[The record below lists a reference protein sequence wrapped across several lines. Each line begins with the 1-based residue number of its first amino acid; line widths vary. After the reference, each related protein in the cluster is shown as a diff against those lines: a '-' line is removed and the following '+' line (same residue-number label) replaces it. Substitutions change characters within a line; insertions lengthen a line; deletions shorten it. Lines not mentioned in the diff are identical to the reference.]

1 MTAIT
6 ATNTATNT
14 AAAAIGNTETRFLP
28 MVGKTGKVSATS
40 EKVALVLNNVNRD
53 GLTALAR
60 DGKGA
65 IGAQA
70 RKAVLGSA
78 FGLPQMRAAARLE
91 RDQWGNA
98 LSLLVGEYGP
108 QSLNRAT
115 MRGRDGT
122 LAYLKAVERAALV
135 RFDAAETAAQQERA
149 MKAVQAIR
157 ADLDCMVHL
166 VGVAEA
172 EIMAQRAAPAVTAA
186 APAVTAPAAAVT
198 APAAAAAAVTAPAA
212 AAVTAPAAAV
222 TAPPAAAVTAPA
234 AAAPAAAPAAKAGK
248 AKKRAIA

>member
-1 MTAIT
+1 MTTTTTDNAIAT
-6 ATNTATNT
+6 ATATT
-14 AAAAIGNTETRFLP
+14 FLP
-28 MVGKTGKVSATS
+28 MIGKTGKVSATS

-60 DGKGA
+60 DAKGA

-78 FGLPQMRAAARLE
+78 FGLPQIRVATRLE

-108 QSLNRAT
+108 QYLNRAT

-122 LAYLKAVERAALV
+122 VAYLKAVERAALV
-135 RFDAAETAAQQERA
+135 RFDAAETAVQQERA

-157 ADLDCMVHL
+157 ADLDVMVNL
-166 VGVAEA
+166 VAVAEN
-172 EIMAQRAAPAVTAA
+172 EIMAQRAIVAPVAEVAEVVAPVAEVAEVAEVVAKTAK
-186 APAVTAPAAAVT
+186 TAT
-198 APAAAAAAVTAPAA
+198 A
-212 AAVTAPAAAV
+212 
-222 TAPPAAAVTAPA
+222 
-234 AAAPAAAPAAKAGK
+234 
-248 AKKRAIA
+248 

>member
-1 MTAIT
+1 MTATTTTTTTTTTT
-6 ATNTATNT
+6 AV
-14 AAAAIGNTETRFLP
+14 AAAAPAAAPAFLP

-40 EKVALVLNNVNRD
+40 EKVALVLNNVNKD

-78 FGLPQMRAAARLE
+78 FGLPQIRVASRLE

-108 QSLNRAT
+108 QYLNRAT

-122 LAYLKAVERAALV
+122 VAYLKAVERAALV
-135 RFDAAETAAQQERA
+135 RFDGAETPAQQERA
-149 MKAVQAIR
+149 MKAVSAIR
-157 ADLDCMVHL
+157 ADLDVMVNL
-166 VGVAEA
+166 VDVAEE
-172 EIMAQRAAPAVTAA
+172 EIMAQRSIAAPAVE
-186 APAVTAPAAAVT
+186 APAAAK
-198 APAAAAAAVTAPAA
+198 P
-212 AAVTAPAAAV
+212 
-222 TAPPAAAVTAPA
+222 
-234 AAAPAAAPAAKAGK
+234 GK

>member
-1 MTAIT
+1 MTTTTTTATAIAT
-6 ATNTATNT
+6 ATAP
-14 AAAAIGNTETRFLP
+14 AFLP

-78 FGLPQMRAAARLE
+78 FGLPQIRVASRLE
-91 RDQWGNA
+91 RDQWGNT

-108 QSLNRAT
+108 QYLNRAT

-122 LAYLKAVERAALV
+122 VAYLQAVERAALV
-135 RFDAAETAAQQERA
+135 RFDGAETPAQQERA

-157 ADLDCMVHL
+157 ADLDVMANL
-166 VGVAEA
+166 VAVAEN
-172 EIMAQRAAPAVTAA
+172 EIMAQRSIVAPAVE
-186 APAVTAPAAAVT
+186 APAVEAPAVEAPAVE
-198 APAAAAAAVTAPAA
+198 APAAAAAKPS
-212 AAVTAPAAAV
+212 
-222 TAPPAAAVTAPA
+222 
-234 AAAPAAAPAAKAGK
+234 K
-248 AKKRAIA
+248 AKKRATA

>member
-1 MTAIT
+1 MTAT
-6 ATNTATNT
+6 ATATTTATTPATTT
-14 AAAAIGNTETRFLP
+14 ATAPAFLP

-40 EKVALVLNNVNRD
+40 EKVALVLNNVNKD

-78 FGLPQMRAAARLE
+78 FGLPQIRVASRLE

-108 QSLNRAT
+108 QYLNRAT

-122 LAYLKAVERAALV
+122 VAYLQAVERAALV
-135 RFDAAETAAQQERA
+135 RFDGAETPVQQERA
-149 MKAVQAIR
+149 MKAVSAIR
-157 ADLDCMVHL
+157 ADLDVMVNL

-172 EIMAQRAAPAVTAA
+172 EIMAQRSIVAPVAEVV
-186 APAVTAPAAAVT
+186 APVAEV
-198 APAAAAAAVTAPAA
+198 
-212 AAVTAPAAAV
+212 
-222 TAPPAAAVTAPA
+222 
-234 AAAPAAAPAAKAGK
+234 AKPGK
-248 AKKRAIA
+248 AKKRAVA

>member
-1 MTAIT
+1 MTAPV
-6 ATNTATNT
+6 
-14 AAAAIGNTETRFLP
+14 AAPVAAPAFLP
-28 MVGKTGKVSATS
+28 TIGKTGKVSATS

-78 FGLPQMRAAARLE
+78 FGLPQIRVASRLE

-108 QSLNRAT
+108 QYLNRAT

-122 LAYLKAVERAALV
+122 VAYLQAVERAALV
-135 RFDAAETAAQQERA
+135 RFDGAETPAQQEKA
-149 MKAVQAIR
+149 MKAVNAIR
-157 ADLDCMVHL
+157 ADLDVMVNL
-166 VGVAEA
+166 VSVAEA
-172 EIMAQRAAPAVTAA
+172 EIMAQRSIVAPVAATE
-186 APAVTAPAAAVT
+186 PAAAVE
-198 APAAAAAAVTAPAA
+198 APAVEAPA
-212 AAVTAPAAAV
+212 PAK
-222 TAPPAAAVTAPA
+222 P
-234 AAAPAAAPAAKAGK
+234 GK

>member
-1 MTAIT
+1 MNTTTTSTSTDNAI
-6 ATNTATNT
+6 
-14 AAAAIGNTETRFLP
+14 AAAPAFLP
-28 MVGKTGKVSATS
+28 MIGKTGKVSATS
-40 EKVALVLNNVNRD
+40 EKVALVLNNVNKD

-60 DGKGA
+60 DAKGA

-78 FGLPQMRAAARLE
+78 FGLPQIRVAPRLE

-98 LSLLVGEYGP
+98 LSLLVGEHGP
-108 QSLNRAT
+108 QYLNRTT

-135 RFDAAETAAQQERA
+135 RFDGAETPAQQERA

-157 ADLDCMVHL
+157 ADIDVMVNL
-166 VGVAEA
+166 VAVAEN
-172 EIMAQRAAPAVTAA
+172 EIMAQRAI
-186 APAVTAPAAAVT
+186 TAPA
-198 APAAAAAAVTAPAA
+198 
-212 AAVTAPAAAV
+212 
-222 TAPPAAAVTAPA
+222 A
-234 AAAPAAAPAAKAGK
+234 AAAPAAAPAAAAPAAAKPGN

>member
-1 MTAIT
+1 MTTTTTTTENNNAIT
-6 ATNTATNT
+6 TVHA
-14 AAAAIGNTETRFLP
+14 FLP
-28 MVGKTGKVSATS
+28 TIGKTGKVSATS

-60 DGKGA
+60 DAKGA

-78 FGLPQMRAAARLE
+78 FGLPQIRVATRLE

-108 QSLNRAT
+108 QYLNRAT

-122 LAYLKAVERAALV
+122 VAYLQAVERAALV
-135 RFDAAETAAQQERA
+135 RFDGAETPVQQERT
-149 MKAVQAIR
+149 MKAVNAIR
-157 ADLDCMVHL
+157 ADLDVMVNL

-172 EIMAQRAAPAVTAA
+172 EIMAQRSIVAPVAEVAEVAEVVAPVAEVVAPVAEVAAPVAEVAE
-186 APAVTAPAAAVT
+186 V
-198 APAAAAAAVTAPAA
+198 
-212 AAVTAPAAAV
+212 
-222 TAPPAAAVTAPA
+222 
-234 AAAPAAAPAAKAGK
+234 AKPSK

>member
-1 MTAIT
+1 MTAI
-6 ATNTATNT
+6 NTTTTTTTT
-14 AAAAIGNTETRFLP
+14 AAAAFLP
-28 MVGKTGKVSATS
+28 TIGKTGKVSATS

-60 DGKGA
+60 DAKGA

-78 FGLPQMRAAARLE
+78 FGLPQIRVATCLE

-108 QSLNRAT
+108 QYLNRAT

-122 LAYLKAVERAALV
+122 VAYLRAVERAALV
-135 RFDAAETAAQQERA
+135 RFDGAETAAQQERA
-149 MKAVQAIR
+149 MKAVNAVR
-157 ADLDCMVHL
+157 ADLDVMANL
-166 VGVAEA
+166 VAVAEA
-172 EIMAQRAAPAVTAA
+172 EIMAQRSIVAPVAE
-186 APAVTAPAAAVT
+186 VTAPV
-198 APAAAAAAVTAPAA
+198 
-212 AAVTAPAAAV
+212 
-222 TAPPAAAVTAPA
+222 
-234 AAAPAAAPAAKAGK
+234 AKPGK

>member
-1 MTAIT
+1 MTAT
-6 ATNTATNT
+6 ATATATATTIAT
-14 AAAAIGNTETRFLP
+14 ATAFLP
-28 MVGKTGKVSATS
+28 TIGKTGKVSATS
-40 EKVALVLNNVNRD
+40 EKVALVLNTVNRE

-78 FGLPQMRAAARLE
+78 FGLPQIRVASRLE

-108 QSLNRAT
+108 QYLNRTT

-122 LAYLKAVERAALV
+122 VAYLQAVERAALV
-135 RFDAAETAAQQERA
+135 RFDGAETPAQQDRA
-149 MKAVQAIR
+149 MKAVSSIR
-157 ADLDCMVHL
+157 ADLDIMVNL
-166 VGVAEA
+166 VAVAEG
-172 EIMAQRAAPAVTAA
+172 EIMAQRSIVAPVAEVVAPVAEVVAPVAEVAAPVAEV
-186 APAVTAPAAAVT
+186 
-198 APAAAAAAVTAPAA
+198 
-212 AAVTAPAAAV
+212 
-222 TAPPAAAVTAPA
+222 
-234 AAAPAAAPAAKAGK
+234 AKPGK

>member
-6 ATNTATNT
+6 TTTTTTTDT
-14 AAAAIGNTETRFLP
+14 AAPTFLP
-28 MVGKTGKVSATS
+28 MIGKTGKVSATS

-78 FGLPQMRAAARLE
+78 FGLPQIRIAARLE

-108 QSLNRAT
+108 QYLNRTT

-122 LAYLKAVERAALV
+122 VAYLQAVERAALV
-135 RFDAAETAAQQERA
+135 RFDAAETAVQQDRA
-149 MKAVQAIR
+149 MKAVTAVR
-157 ADLDCMVHL
+157 ADLDVMVNL
-166 VGVAEA
+166 VAVAEN
-172 EIMAQRAAPAVTAA
+172 EIMAQR
-186 APAVTAPAAAVT
+186 AVTAPAAAEV
-198 APAAAAAAVTAPAA
+198 AEVAEV
-212 AAVTAPAAAV
+212 
-222 TAPPAAAVTAPA
+222 
-234 AAAPAAAPAAKAGK
+234 AKPGK

>member
-1 MTAIT
+1 MTAI
-6 ATNTATNT
+6 AAPVAAP
-14 AAAAIGNTETRFLP
+14 AAAPVAAPAFLP
-28 MVGKTGKVSATS
+28 VAGKNGKVSATS

-65 IGAQA
+65 IGTQA

-78 FGLPQMRAAARLE
+78 FGLPQMRVASRLE

-108 QSLNRAT
+108 QYLNRAT

-122 LAYLKAVERAALV
+122 VVYLQAVERALLV
-135 RFDAAETAAQQERA
+135 RFDGAETAAAQARA
-149 MKAVQAIR
+149 MKAVQAVR
-157 ADLDCMVHL
+157 ADLDVMVNL

-172 EIMAQRAAPAVTAA
+172 EIAALRAA
-186 APAVTAPAAAVT
+186 APAVEAPAVE
-198 APAAAAAAVTAPAA
+198 APAAAAAPAVEAPAA
-212 AAVTAPAAAV
+212 AKPS
-222 TAPPAAAVTAPA
+222 
-234 AAAPAAAPAAKAGK
+234 
-248 AKKRAIA
+248 KKRATT

>member
-1 MTAIT
+1 MNAIT
-6 ATNTATNT
+6 TTTTTT
-14 AAAAIGNTETRFLP
+14 AAAPAFLP
-28 MVGKTGKVSATS
+28 AIGKTGKVSATS
-40 EKVALVLNNVNRD
+40 EKVAVVLNTVNKD

-78 FGLPQMRAAARLE
+78 FGLPQIRVASRLE

-108 QSLNRAT
+108 QYLNRAT

-122 LAYLKAVERAALV
+122 VTYLQAVERAALV
-135 RFDAAETAAQQERA
+135 RFDAAETAVQQERA
-149 MKAVQAIR
+149 MKAVKAIR
-157 ADLDCMVHL
+157 ADLDVMVNL
-166 VGVAEA
+166 VSVAEN
-172 EIMAQRAAPAVTAA
+172 EILAQRSITAPAAE
-186 APAVTAPAAAVT
+186 VTAPAAEVSATMAEV
-198 APAAAAAAVTAPAA
+198 
-212 AAVTAPAAAV
+212 
-222 TAPPAAAVTAPA
+222 
-234 AAAPAAAPAAKAGK
+234 AKPGK

>member
-6 ATNTATNT
+6 TNANAPT
-14 AAAAIGNTETRFLP
+14 FLP
-28 MVGKTGKVSATS
+28 MIGKTGKVSATS

-60 DGKGA
+60 DAKGA

-78 FGLPQMRAAARLE
+78 FGLPQIRVATRLE

-98 LSLLVGEYGP
+98 LSLLVGEHGP
-108 QSLNRAT
+108 QYLNRAT

-122 LAYLKAVERAALV
+122 VAYLKAVERAALV
-135 RFDAAETAAQQERA
+135 RFDGAETTTQQERA
-149 MKAVQAIR
+149 MKAVNAIR
-157 ADLDCMVHL
+157 ADLDVMVNL
-166 VGVAEA
+166 VAVAEA
-172 EIMAQRAAPAVTAA
+172 EIMALRSVVAPVAE
-186 APAVTAPAAAVT
+186 VTAPVAEVV
-198 APAAAAAAVTAPAA
+198 APVAEV
-212 AAVTAPAAAV
+212 
-222 TAPPAAAVTAPA
+222 
-234 AAAPAAAPAAKAGK
+234 AAPVAEVAAPEAKPGK

>member
-1 MTAIT
+1 MPAITNTAIT
-6 ATNTATNT
+6 S
-14 AAAAIGNTETRFLP
+14 AAAAAAAAPAFLP

-78 FGLPQMRAAARLE
+78 FGLPQIRVASRLE

-108 QSLNRAT
+108 QYLNRTT

-122 LAYLKAVERAALV
+122 VAYLQAVERAALV
-135 RFDAAETAAQQERA
+135 RFDGAETPAQQERA
-149 MKAVQAIR
+149 MKAVNAIR
-157 ADLDCMVHL
+157 ADLDVMVNL

-172 EIMAQRAAPAVTAA
+172 EIMAQRSIVAPVAEVIEVATAK
-186 APAVTAPAAAVT
+186 TAKT
-198 APAAAAAAVTAPAA
+198 ATA
-212 AAVTAPAAAV
+212 
-222 TAPPAAAVTAPA
+222 
-234 AAAPAAAPAAKAGK
+234 
-248 AKKRAIA
+248 

>member
-1 MTAIT
+1 MTNTNTNTTDNAIAT
-6 ATNTATNT
+6 ATAPT
-14 AAAAIGNTETRFLP
+14 FLP

-40 EKVALVLNNVNRD
+40 EKVALVLNTVNKD

-78 FGLPQMRAAARLE
+78 FGLPQIRVASRLE

-108 QSLNRAT
+108 QYLNRAT

-122 LAYLKAVERAALV
+122 VAYLKAVERAALV
-135 RFDAAETAAQQERA
+135 RFDGAETPAQQERA
-149 MKAVQAIR
+149 MKAVNAIR
-157 ADLDCMVHL
+157 ADLDVMVNL
-166 VGVAEA
+166 VAVAES
-172 EIMAQRAAPAVTAA
+172 EIMAQRAIVAPVAE
-186 APAVTAPAAAVT
+186 VTAPAAEVT
-198 APAAAAAAVTAPAA
+198 APAAEVTAPAA
-212 AAVTAPAAAV
+212 EVTAPVA
-222 TAPPAAAVTAPA
+222 TKPS
-234 AAAPAAAPAAKAGK
+234 K
-248 AKKRAIA
+248 AKKRATA

>member
-6 ATNTATNT
+6 TNT
-14 AAAAIGNTETRFLP
+14 AAAAAPTFLP
-28 MVGKTGKVSATS
+28 TIGKTGKVSATS

-78 FGLPQMRAAARLE
+78 FGLPQVRVAARLE

-108 QSLNRAT
+108 QYLNRAT
-115 MRGRDGT
+115 MAGRAGT
-122 LAYLKAVERAALV
+122 VAYLRAVERAALV
-135 RFDAAETAAQQERA
+135 RFDGAETVAQQDRA
-149 MKAVQAIR
+149 MKAIQVIR
-157 ADLDCMVHL
+157 ADLDIMVNL
-166 VGVAEA
+166 VAVAEN
-172 EIMAQRAAPAVTAA
+172 EIMAQRS
-186 APAVTAPAAAVT
+186 VTAPAA
-198 APAAAAAAVTAPAA
+198 APAAAAAAAPAPAA
-212 AAVTAPAAAV
+212 AAEPAAAK
-222 TAPPAAAVTAPA
+222 P
-234 AAAPAAAPAAKAGK
+234 GK

>member
-1 MTAIT
+1 M
-6 ATNTATNT
+6 
-14 AAAAIGNTETRFLP
+14 
-28 MVGKTGKVSATS
+28 
-40 EKVALVLNNVNRD
+40 ALVLNNVNRD

-78 FGLPQMRAAARLE
+78 FGLPQVRVASRLE

-108 QSLNRAT
+108 QYLNRTT

-122 LAYLKAVERAALV
+122 VSYLQAVERAALV
-135 RFDAAETAAQQERA
+135 RFDAAETPAQQERA
-149 MKAVQAIR
+149 MKAVQAVR
-157 ADLDCMVHL
+157 ADMDVMVHL

-172 EIMAQRAAPAVTAA
+172 EIMAQRS
-186 APAVTAPAAAVT
+186 VTAPAAAK
-198 APAAAAAAVTAPAA
+198 P
-212 AAVTAPAAAV
+212 
-222 TAPPAAAVTAPA
+222 
-234 AAAPAAAPAAKAGK
+234 GK
-248 AKKRAIA
+248 AEKRAIA

>member
-1 MTAIT
+1 M
-6 ATNTATNT
+6 NTTT
-14 AAAAIGNTETRFLP
+14 AAAAPTFLP

-40 EKVALVLNNVNRD
+40 EKVALVLNNVNRE

-78 FGLPQMRAAARLE
+78 FGLPQVRVASRLE

-108 QSLNRAT
+108 QYLNRAT

-122 LAYLKAVERAALV
+122 VAYLKAVERAALV
-135 RFDAAETAAQQERA
+135 RFDGAETVAQQERA
-149 MKAVQAIR
+149 MKAVNAIR
-157 ADLDCMVHL
+157 ADLDVMVNL

-172 EIMAQRAAPAVTAA
+172 EIMAQRAIVAPVAE
-186 APAVTAPAAAVT
+186 VTAPVAEVT
-198 APAAAAAAVTAPAA
+198 APVAEVTAPVAE
-212 AAVTAPAAAV
+212 VTAPVAE
-222 TAPPAAAVTAPA
+222 
-234 AAAPAAAPAAKAGK
+234 
-248 AKKRAIA
+248 KRAIA

>member
-1 MTAIT
+1 MTATTTTTAIT
-6 ATNTATNT
+6 ATN
-14 AAAAIGNTETRFLP
+14 ERFLP
-28 MVGKTGKVSATS
+28 TIGKTGKVSATA
-40 EKVALVLNNVNRD
+40 EKVALTLNSVNRD

-78 FGLPQMRAAARLE
+78 FGLPQIRVASRLE

-108 QSLNRAT
+108 QYLNRTT

-122 LAYLKAVERAALV
+122 VSYLQAVERAALV
-135 RFDAAETAAQQERA
+135 RFDVAETPAQQERA

-157 ADLDCMVHL
+157 ADLDVMVNL
-166 VGVAEA
+166 VNVAEA
-172 EIMAQRAAPAVTAA
+172 EIMAQRA
-186 APAVTAPAAAVT
+186 VTAPVADVT
-198 APAAAAAAVTAPAA
+198 APVADVTAPVAD
-212 AAVTAPAAAV
+212 VTAPVADV
-222 TAPPAAAVTAPA
+222 TAKPGKTKKMLARAA
-234 AAAPAAAPAAKAGK
+234 
-248 AKKRAIA
+248 